1 MRSFFLLFLS
11 AALLPECAD
20 AQHILYAVPGG
31 DIAGNGDFQIIGKTG
46 DNLMIYKNTGNYN
59 PAIAVYDHNM
69 QLKQKI
75 PLKFL
80 PARLISVDF
89 IAYPEKVLIFYQYYH
104 KKEVFCYAT
113 TLNSSGRLVGPP
125 VLIDESAMSPSGA
138 GTDAFTVISSEDKQ
152 KIMVLI
158 IKRPQ
163 GSAAYH
169 IFTAMLD
176 KDLHFLQRKDN
187 SLNVAEEGDI
197 PANFLLSNKGSL
209 VFEVIGR
216 DNMDNSLITRIGLVS
231 YGMQAGGMQVT
242 PLPLQGHYLDTLLQA
257 KIDNYHDEIYLAS
270 FYFDIKKRDIGGLFA
285 CGTEIDRP
293 RDEAHFLPFNNLVK
307 EKIRGAAS
315 ALKQVFD
322 DYLLR
327 SLNIQQNGGFVVTA
341 ENVYPNAYMK
351 NSFGDI
357 AILSYDKADSLEWCN
372 VIRKDQSDDLGYNF
386 SSYQLINTGDQ
397 LHFIFNGKNKGHYT
411 FSNYI
416 YLVTDY
422 SLSRSGGLIQ
432 LPLMRKI
439 ERKYRLMPRYA
450 RQVSANEVVMPFELG
465 SELSFAIMEY

>member
-46 DNLMIYKNTGNYN
+46 DNLMIYKNTGNYS
-59 PAIAVYDHNM
+59 PAIAVYDRDM

-75 PLKFL
+75 LLKFL
-80 PARLISVDF
+80 PPRLISVDF
-89 IAYPEKVLIFYQYYH
+89 IAYPEKVLVFYQYYH
-104 KKEVFCYAT
+104 KKKVFCYAA
-113 TLNSSGRLVGPP
+113 TLNSNGRLMGPP
-125 VLIDESAMSPSGA
+125 VLIDESAVSSSGA
-138 GTDAFTVISSEDKQ
+138 NTDAFTVISSEDKQ
-152 KIMVLI
+152 KIMVFI
-158 IKRPQ
+158 IKKQ
-163 GSAAYH
+163 QESAVYH
-169 IFTAMLD
+169 IFTAWLD

-187 SLNVAEEGDI
+187 SLRVPDEEDI

-209 VFEVIGR
+209 VFEVIGK
-216 DNMDNSLITRIGLVS
+216 DNTDNSLITRVGLVS
-231 YGMQAGGMQVT
+231 YGMQAAGMQVM

-257 KIDNYHDEIYLAS
+257 KIDNYNDEVYLAA
-270 FYFDIKKRDIGGLFA
+270 FYFDIKKRNIGGLFA
-285 CGTEIDRP
+285 CGAEIDRP
-293 RDEAHFLPFNNLVK
+293 RDEVHFLPFNNAVK
-307 EKIRGAAS
+307 EKIKGAGS
-315 ALKQVFD
+315 ALNQVFD
-322 DYLLR
+322 NYLLR

-372 VIRKDQSDDLGYNF
+372 VVRKDQSDDLGYNF
-386 SSYQLINTGDQ
+386 SSYQLINTGNQ

-422 SLSRSGGLIQ
+422 SLSRSGELTQ

-450 RQVSANEVVMPFELG
+450 RQVGANEVVMPFELG
-465 SELSFAIMEY
+465 SELSFAMMEY